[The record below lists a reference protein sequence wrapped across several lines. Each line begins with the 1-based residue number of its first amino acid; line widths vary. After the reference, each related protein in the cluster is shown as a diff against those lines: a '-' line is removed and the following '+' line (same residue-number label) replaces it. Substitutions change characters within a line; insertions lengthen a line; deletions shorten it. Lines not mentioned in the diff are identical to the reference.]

1 MNDDKLAQDMLSAV
15 DMELRACV
23 KLFFQNKPEDFQGII
38 DYQMGWEGERMSGK
52 TAGKRLRP
60 LFTLSACHA
69 LGGDWHK
76 AVPAAAAIELVHNF
90 SLVHDDIQD
99 HSETRRGRP
108 TIWVKWSEAQAINT
122 GDALLA
128 TAFLEIQRLDIEEK
142 LILLTLSKLNAATLN
157 LTTGQYLDLAF
168 EQAENISLSAYW
180 QMVRGKT
187 GALFEASFALAAII
201 AGRNMTEIDKFEA
214 YGSLLGAAFQVQDDY
229 LGIFGENHQTGK
241 SVASDLMERKKTYPI
256 IYALEHLPEFRQYWV
271 THKPFSAEDVFL
283 MKELLIS
290 NGIAEVTL
298 LRARSMYDELIR
310 DYPQLFGR
318 SENSRLLGSM
328 VNDLFDRKA

>member
-52 TAGKRLRP
+52 NAGKRLRP

-241 SVASDLMERKKTYPI
+241 SVASDLLERKKTYPI

-271 THKPFSAEDVFL
+271 THKPFSAADVFL